1 MSQASSV
8 RHLPGKFP
16 ASEFQIFVEEALS
29 NLPEEFKS
37 RLENISIVIEEEPS
51 AEDHDSHA
59 DGMELLGISRG
70 VPLPVRSV
78 NALPGLPD
86 QIAIFRGPILRI
98 SSSREEAIREIR
110 ETIVHELGHYFG
122 LSDEDME
129 F

>member
-1 MSQASSV
+1 M

-59 DGMELLGISRG
+59 DGM
-70 VPLPVRSV
+70 
-78 NALPGLPD
+78 
-86 QIAIFRGPILRI
+86 
-98 SSSREEAIREIR
+98 
-110 ETIVHELGHYFG
+110 
-122 LSDEDME
+122 
-129 F
+129 